1 MDETRGKF
9 VLKAPYQPSGD
20 QPQAGR
26 LLAPRPEE
34 GKGKEKGG
42 EKE

>member
-20 QPQAGR
+20 QPQAIDA
-26 LLAPRPEE
+26 LAQGVNVGHE
-34 GKGKEKGG
+34 GARCCWA
-42 EKE
+42 